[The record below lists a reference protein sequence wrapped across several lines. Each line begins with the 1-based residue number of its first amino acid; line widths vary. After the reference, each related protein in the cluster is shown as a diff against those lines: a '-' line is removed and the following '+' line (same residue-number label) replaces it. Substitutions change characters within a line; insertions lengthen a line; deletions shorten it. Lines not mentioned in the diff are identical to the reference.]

1 MLCCVV
7 LYMLPSLRR
16 LAQMVS
22 NPHQFDVMLLPNLY
36 GNIVSNVGAGLVGGA
51 GVVSGMNVGWDY
63 VVFEQGARHT
73 FTSMAAQNVANPTG
87 MLLSATDMLKQL
99 GYGRVQG
106 CVRVCSLSLAVY
118 APCLSVCA
126 CVVCSMC
133 FYVCSVCVCV
143 YVSVRMWCVCV
154 HACLH
159 VCVCVCVCVCT
170 HMSVDCCH
178 SFHLCYRMHSHAEV
192 IRGAVMKTVQD
203 GKVNCLGGSV

>member
-1 MLCCVV
+1 MRVDAKGNMLCCVV
-7 LYMLPSLRR
+7 LYMLPSLRH

-106 CVRVCSLSLAVY
+106 CVHVCSLSLTVH
-118 APCLSVCA
+118 APCLSL
-126 CVVCSMC
+126 
-133 FYVCSVCVCV
+133 SVCVCGGFHV
-143 YVSVRMWCVCV
+143 CMVCV
-154 HACLH
+154 RAYMPAC
-159 VCVCVCVCVCT
+159 VCVCVCVCVCART
-170 HMSVDCCH
+170 CLWIV
-178 SFHLCYRMHSHAEV
+178 V
-192 IRGAVMKTVQD
+192 IRFTCAVGCTAMLK
-203 GKVNCLGGSV
+203 

>member
-1 MLCCVV
+1 MRVDAKGNMLCCVV

-106 CVRVCSLSLAVY
+106 CVRVF
-118 APCLSVCA
+118 SVSRC
-126 CVVCSMC
+126 VCSMPL
-133 FYVCSVCVCV
+133 SLCVHV
-143 YVSVRMWCVCV
+143 WCVPCV
-154 HACLH
+154 FMCV
-159 VCVCVCVCVCT
+159 VCVCVCVCMCPCVCGVCACMRACMCVCVCV
-170 HMSVDCCH
+170 HAHVCRLL
-178 SFHLCYRMHSHAEV
+178 SFVSLV
-192 IRGAVMKTVQD
+192 
-203 GKVNCLGGSV
+203 L

>member
-1 MLCCVV
+1 MRVDAKGNMLCCVV

-99 GYGRVQG
+99 GYGRVQE
-106 CVRVCSLSLAVY
+106 CVHVCSLSLTMH
-118 APCLSVCA
+118 APCLSL
-126 CVVCSMC
+126 
-133 FYVCSVCVCV
+133 SVCVCV
-143 YVSVRMWCVCV
+143 VGSMCVCV
-154 HACLH
+154 RACVVCVRAYMPACVCG
-159 VCVCVCVCVCT
+159 VCVCVCVCVRVCGLL
-170 HMSVDCCH
+170 
-178 SFHLCYRMHSHAEV
+178 SFISLV
-192 IRGAVMKTVQD
+192 
-203 GKVNCLGGSV
+203 L